1 MREKYEITRIAAY
14 LFILCLFCSGAVFGE
29 TLNSSNSVFDLSK
42 QEFSGRPF
50 KLKGQWDFYWNT
62 LISPGQMLPEEKD
75 IINLPEAW
83 SLNKEY
89 PIFGYGTYHAT
100 VYLPADQVTYGLSIP
115 FTLSHYRMFVNGSLF
130 AESGIVSLVHSK
142 ESYSVMPPRV
152 LPLPEVQKLDI
163 LIQVSNQDDFHGG
176 LTDAAEISPYTVLSL
191 KKTRQ
196 ELIEAILFGVY
207 FITGLLYISF
217 FISRRIDYSSL
228 FFGLFC
234 TVLSFRTILYGE
246 YLILIFFPGLS
257 MEFITAAGHITYYLA
272 FPIFMRFIAVAFPL
286 KVSRWLEYPSYL
298 ISLIFILLAVFLRHR
313 VYIFF
318 LTYYQILSVLGCL
331 YIVTAL
337 VIYSKNKNI
346 FARITIIGFV
356 VFFAAAIN
364 DILYTQNIIQT
375 FHMTPLGL
383 GLFIL
388 TQASLMTWKIA
399 IAFSQAENLSREL
412 TVTNQSFRR
421 FVPAEFL
428 KYLKKEKIAD
438 IALGDHTQMIMS
450 IIFLDIRNFTSMS
463 EKMAPHDIFDFLN
476 SFFDRVC
483 PVIRENGGF
492 IDKYLGD
499 GIMALFPGKA
509 DNAVKAAVK
518 MLDMLKIY
526 NMHRD
531 SCGYPPVKIG
541 IGIHTG
547 LLMLGTIGE
556 AERMDGTVIS
566 DAVNLCA
573 RLESVTKEYSFNIAI
588 SEDTYNALENKDFAH
603 VRSVGNIPLKGKQK
617 LISIYELF
625 NGDNAPLLEKKM
637 KYKAEFE
644 LAVRL
649 LDEKKFDQ
657 ARSAFLSLK
666 EKFPED
672 ETTQV
677 YLNKIRK
684 PRTT

>member
-1 MREKYEITRIAAY
+1 
-14 LFILCLFCSGAVFGE
+14 
-29 TLNSSNSVFDLSK
+29 
-42 QEFSGRPF
+42 
-50 KLKGQWDFYWNT
+50 
-62 LISPGQMLPEEKD
+62 ML
-75 IINLPEAW
+75 
-83 SLNKEY
+83 
-89 PIFGYGTYHAT
+89 
-100 VYLPADQVTYGLSIP
+100 YGLSIP
-115 FTLSHYRMFVNGSLF
+115 FTLNHYRIFVNGSLF
-130 AESGIVSLVHSK
+130 AESGIVKTVHSK
-142 ESYSVMPPRV
+142 ESCSVMPPRV

-163 LIQVSNQDDFHGG
+163 LIHVSNQDDFHGG
-176 LTDAAEISPYTVLSL
+176 LTDAPKIGTYSIQSL

-207 FITGLLYISF
+207 FITGLLYVSF

-246 YLILIFFPGLS
+246 YLVLILFPGLS

-272 FPIFMRFIAVAFPL
+272 FPIFMRFITVTFPL
-286 KVSRWLEYPSYL
+286 KLSRWVEYPTYL
-298 ISLIFILLAVFLRHR
+298 ISLIFILLAVFLSHR

-331 YIVTAL
+331 YIVTVL
-337 VIYSKNKNI
+337 FIYAKKKDI

-356 VFFAAAIN
+356 IFFATAVN
-364 DILYTQNIIQT
+364 DILYTQNIVQT

-412 TVTNQSFRR
+412 TVTNHSFKR
-421 FVPAEFL
+421 FVPEEFL

-438 IALGDHTQMIMS
+438 INLGDHTQMVMS

-463 EKMAPHDIFDFLN
+463 EKMPPRDIFNFLN
-476 SFFDRVC
+476 SFFERVC

-499 GIMALFPGKA
+499 GVMALFPGKP
-509 DNAVKAAVK
+509 DHAVKTAVK

-526 NMHRD
+526 NIHRD
-531 SCGYPPVKIG
+531 NSGYPPIKIG
-541 IGIHTG
+541 IGAHTG
-547 LLMLGTIGE
+547 SLMLGTVGE

-573 RLESVTKEYSFNIAI
+573 RLESVTKEYSFDIAI
-588 SEDTYNALENKDFAH
+588 SEDTYSALDDKDFAY
-603 VRSVGNIPLKGKQK
+603 VRSVGNIPLKGKQQ
-617 LISIYELF
+617 LVSIYELF
-625 NGDNAPLLEKKM
+625 NGDEPSLLEKKI
-637 KYKAEFE
+637 KFRSEFE
-644 LAVRL
+644 QAIAL
-649 LDEKKFDQ
+649 LDKKEFDQ
-657 ARSAFLSLK
+657 ARTAFVSLK

-672 ETTQV
+672 ETTQI